1 MSNFSGFSQ
10 DALGLLGALPLG
22 NPAWYAENKP
32 EVTAK
37 LIDPARALVEDLG
50 ARLRAE
56 LSPGIEAQP
65 KVNGSISPLNEDLR
79 FAPDKPP
86 YRDYLM
92 VNFWDGAPKKFA
104 PTVRVRIHPTAIGFG
119 GGAVFDKD
127 GLDRWREAVDDS
139 WGGVELQAALDPLRA
154 LPDAELAGEAL
165 KRVPAPY
172 DAEHPRAALL
182 RHKMIQARWQEP
194 LPEEFEDERFV
205 DWCLERLLRF
215 EALHHWLLE
224 YVNEAAVGRARRAA
238 ASR

>member
-1 MSNFSGFSQ
+1 MMSNFDGFSQ

-22 NPAWYAENKP
+22 KPDWYAENKP
-32 EVTAK
+32 ELTAK

-50 ARLRAE
+50 ARLRRD
-56 LSPGIEAQP
+56 LSPSIEAQP

-92 VNFWDGAPKKFA
+92 VSFWDGAPKKLA
-104 PTVRVRIHPTAIGFG
+104 PTVRVRIHPDGIGFG
-119 GGAVFDKD
+119 GGVVFDKD
-127 GLDRWREAVDDS
+127 GLARWRGAVADDRA
-139 WGGVELQAALDPLRA
+139 GADLEAALAPLRV
-154 LPDAELAGEAL
+154 LPEAEVAGEAL

-172 DAEHPRAALL
+172 DAEHARGTLL

-194 LPEEFEDERFV
+194 VPPEFEDERFV
-205 DWCLERLLRF
+205 DWCAERLMRF
-215 EALHHWLLE
+215 ERLHHWLLHHVAE
-224 YVNEAAVGRARRAA
+224 GAHAV

>member
-1 MSNFSGFSQ
+1 MSNFTGFSG

-22 NPAWYAENKP
+22 NPEWYAENKP
-32 EVTAK
+32 EVTAT

-50 ARLRAE
+50 GRLRAE
-56 LSPGIEAQP
+56 LSPSIEAQP

-104 PTVRVRIHPTAIGFG
+104 PTVRVRIHPSGIGFG
-119 GGAVFDKD
+119 GGAAFDKD
-127 GLDRWREAVDDS
+127 GLERWREAVADDRS
-139 WGGVELQAALDPLRA
+139 GAELEAALAPLRA
-154 LPDAELAGEAL
+154 LPDSDVAGEAL

-172 DAEHPRAALL
+172 EADHPRGVLL

-194 LPEEFEDERFV
+194 VPAEFEDERFV
-205 DWCLERLLRF
+205 DWCLERLMRF
-215 EALHHWLLE
+215 EALHHWLLANVTE
-224 YVNEAAVGRARRAA
+224 GVGAA
-238 ASR
+238 AAR

>member
-1 MSNFSGFSQ
+1 MSNFTGFAP

-22 NPAWYAENKP
+22 NPEWYAANKP

-37 LIDPARALVEDLG
+37 LVDPARALVVDLG

-104 PTVRVRIHPTAIGFG
+104 PTVRVRIHPDGIGFG
-119 GGAVFDKD
+119 GGAAFDKD
-127 GLDRWREAVDDS
+127 ALERWRAAVADNRT
-139 WGGVELQAALDPLRA
+139 GAALEAALLPLRA
-154 LPDAELAGEAL
+154 LPGADIAGEAL

-172 DAEHPRAALL
+172 DADHPRATLL

-194 LPEEFEDERFV
+194 VPPELEDARFV

-215 EALHHWLLE
+215 EALHHWLLKH
-224 YVNEAAVGRARRAA
+224 VSA
-238 ASR
+238 

>member
-1 MSNFSGFSQ
+1 MSNFSGFSP

-22 NPAWYAENKP
+22 NPSWYAELKP

-50 ARLRAE
+50 ARLRAD
-56 LSPGIEAQP
+56 LSPTIEAQP

-92 VNFWDGAPKKFA
+92 VSFWDGAPKKLA
-104 PTVRVRIHPTAIGFG
+104 PTVRVRIHPDGGGFG
-119 GGAVFDKD
+119 GGAAFDKD
-127 GLDRWREAVDDS
+127 TVDRWREAVADDRA
-139 WGGVELQAALDPLRA
+139 GAALEAALAPLRS
-154 LPDAELAGEAL
+154 LPDAEIAGEAL

-172 DAEHPRAALL
+172 DADHPRSALL
-182 RHKMIQARWQEP
+182 RHKMIQARWQEQVP
-194 LPEEFEDERFV
+194 AEFEDERFV
-205 DWCLERLLRF
+205 DWCTERLMRF
-215 EALHHWLLE
+215 EALHRWLLE
-224 YVNEAAVGRARRAA
+224 NLTGANVTGGRHAA

>member
-22 NPAWYAENKP
+22 SPDWYAENKP
-32 EVTAK
+32 EVTAQ
-37 LIDPARALVEDLG
+37 LIDPARALVIDLG
-50 ARLRAE
+50 ARLRSE

-86 YRDYLM
+86 YRDYLI
-92 VNFWDGAPKKFA
+92 VNFWDGSPKKMA
-104 PTVRVRIHPTAIGFG
+104 PTVRVRIHPEGIGFG
-119 GGAVFDKD
+119 GGAAFDKD
-127 GLDRWREAVDDS
+127 GLERWRAAVADDHT
-139 WGGVELQAALDPLRA
+139 GIALEAALEPLRA
-154 LPDAELAGEAL
+154 LPLADIAGEGL

-172 DAEHPRAALL
+172 DAEHPRSALL

-194 LPEEFEDERFV
+194 VPAEFEGAAFV

-215 EALHHWLLE
+215 EALHHWLLANVTE
-224 YVNEAAVGRARRAA
+224 GRSATAAR
-238 ASR
+238 